1 MKRRL
6 LSIILIILV
15 ALSLASCGI
24 EVKKAGSSDNN
35 QKSGLEDL
43 SGNKEDNAQGNE
55 TGEKDE
61 TGGTDEPAEPGKIKE
76 SDLSEKY
83 RIDLVPIF
91 KGSVIFSTMEDP
103 DHKAYSLGCYSKKP
117 YKEVKAY
124 YKELMS
130 NYDIESEQEENDP
143 FSIDPASYNLEAFVG
158 DEVYVGIYIIDLTDV
173 SDDELDSMHFEDFEM
188 PKDAKTMFSL
198 QFYNFEE

>member
-6 LSIILIILV
+6 LTIILIILV
-15 ALSLASCGI
+15 AFSLASCGI
-24 EVKKAGSSDNN
+24 EVKKAGTADNN
-35 QKSGLEDL
+35 QKSSLEDP

-61 TGGTDEPAEPGKIKE
+61 TGETDEPAEPGKIKE

-91 KGSVIFSTMEDP
+91 KGSVIFATMDDP
-103 DHKAYSLGCYSKKP
+103 NHKTYSLGCYSKKT

-124 YKELMS
+124 YKKLMS
-130 NYDIESEQEENDP
+130 NYDIESEEEDDDP
-143 FSIDPASYNLEAFVG
+143 FSSDPTSYSLEAFVN
-158 DEVYVGIYIIDLTDV
+158 DDVYVAFKLIDLTDIPE
-173 SDDELDSMHFEDFEM
+173 DELDRMHFEDFEM

-198 QFYNFEE
+198 RFYNFEE